1 MTKTFS
7 DRKNHGFPTR
17 RIAQIRYIKFK
28 ISKSRTSK
36 DFINHL
42 SSTKRYVIKNKV
54 KRFILVTDNASF
66 HASRKMKMTNEQQKL
81 KERDDRELV
90 LSYLYEMGEDVLALG
105 ESQFPVQTKILV
117 NESQKR
123 NSAYCNL
130 QM

>member
-42 SSTKRYVIKNKV
+42 RVHVYRLLHKWKFSPKV
-54 KRFILVTDNASF
+54 PRKRFVNA
-66 HASRKMKMTNEQQKL
+66 ASNEEMKQFKKRVRK
-81 KERDDRELV
+81 
-90 LSYLYEMGEDVLALG
+90 
-105 ESQFPVQTKILV
+105 
-117 NESQKR
+117 
-123 NSAYCNL
+123 
-130 QM
+130 